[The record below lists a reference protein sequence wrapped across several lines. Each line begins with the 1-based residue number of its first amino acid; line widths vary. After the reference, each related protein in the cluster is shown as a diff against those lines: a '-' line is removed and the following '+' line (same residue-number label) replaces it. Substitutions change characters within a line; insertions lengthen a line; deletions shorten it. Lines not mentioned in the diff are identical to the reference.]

1 MATPVGARQGGGR
14 REGAGPGRAAA
25 VGQRRFGAAPPASS
39 ERAPAGCGEEK
50 VVSAKASSQLPVVL
64 AREYSVARFS
74 KKLVCSTAFSISS
87 SQGSGFFSMP

>member
-1 MATPVGARQGGGR
+1 MAAPDRACQGGRSVAPR
-14 REGAGPGRAAA
+14 RPLISGGS
-25 VGQRRFGAAPPASS
+25 VRRPRPDPRDS
-39 ERAPAGCGEEK
+39 APAGCGEEK

-64 AREYSVARFS
+64 AREYSVERFS